1 MIGLVVATHG
11 EFGASLLS
19 TLRTILGESEG
30 VVSVP
35 LDPQDSLE
43 SFQTKLEKAI
53 RDVDPQG
60 SGTLVMV
67 DMLGGTPFNVSI
79 RLATEKKVK
88 VLTGVNLPMLL
99 KALSHR
105 EEADLDRLC
114 AEIQDAA
121 RQGIVTSVDLLK
133 KQGA

>member
-1 MIGLVVATHG
+1 MIGIVVATHG

-43 SFQTKLEKAI
+43 SFQSKLEKALMS
-53 RDVDPQG
+53 VDPNG

-79 RLATEKKVK
+79 RLATQKKVK

-105 EEADLDRLC
+105 EE
-114 AEIQDAA
+114 
-121 RQGIVTSVDLLK
+121 S
-133 KQGA
+133 